1 MYVTLTILIVV
12 LAVILVLTVL
22 VQNSK
27 GGGLASGF
35 QSSNQI
41 LGVRKTTDFIEKA
54 TWSLVASIVFLSIV
68 AAGVHRTA
76 TNAKTDENQIL
87 QQDLE
92 RKGQQTPGA
101 AQPNFGSTPAQS
113 QPQQQPQP
121 QPAKK

>member
-1 MYVTLTILIVV
+1 MFIPLTIVIVI
-12 LAVILVLTVL
+12 LAIILVLAVL

-54 TWSLVASIVFLSIV
+54 TWTLVGTIVVFSII
-68 AAGVHRTA
+68 AAGIHRA
-76 TNAKTDENQIL
+76 SDEAKNNSNQII

-92 RKGQQTPGA
+92 RKMQQTPGGA
-101 AQPNFGSTPAQS
+101 AQPNFGTTPEKPAQS
-113 QPQQQPQP
+113 QPQP
-121 QPAKK
+121 QPAK

>member
-1 MYVTLTILIVV
+1 MYVPLTIFIVILAIVLV
-12 LAVILVLTVL
+12 LAVL

-54 TWSLVASIVFLSIV
+54 TWSLVGAIVILSVI
-68 AAGVHRTA
+68 AAGVHSYSD
-76 TNAKTDENQIL
+76 NAQNDNNQAIQ

-92 RKGQQTPGA
+92 RQIQQTPGA
-101 AQPNFGSTPAQS
+101 VQPNFGETPET
-113 QPQQQPQP
+113 PVQP
-121 QPAKK
+121 QPAQ